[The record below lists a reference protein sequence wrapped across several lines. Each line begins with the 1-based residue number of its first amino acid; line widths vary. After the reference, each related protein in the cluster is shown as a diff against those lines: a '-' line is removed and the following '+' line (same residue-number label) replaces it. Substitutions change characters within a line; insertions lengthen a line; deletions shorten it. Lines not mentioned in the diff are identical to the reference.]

1 MRRMRR
7 ASGFT
12 LLEVLAVL
20 AIVAVSTA
28 VVSLALGNV
37 SSDALAREGER
48 LAALLEAARARSR
61 TAGVPVS
68 WRAVGA
74 GFVFDGVP
82 PGGAPLPQHWLDA
95 RVRALGNETLLLGP
109 DPIIAA
115 QAVVLELAADA
126 GALRRIRIATDG
138 LHPFAAQG
146 VEVAP

>member
-37 SSDALAREGER
+37 SSDALEREGER

-82 PGGAPLPQHWLDA
+82 PAAAALAGCARARAGQRDA
-95 RVRALGNETLLLGP
+95 
-109 DPIIAA
+109 AA
-115 QAVVLELAADA
+115 
-126 GALRRIRIATDG
+126 R
-138 LHPFAAQG
+138 P
-146 VEVAP
+146 